1 MRAAISIALGGLLL
15 SGCVTAVKQQ
25 EVYSAIRDVGFLE
38 NDARCIASRAGRQ
51 LSIRELRSLQRAA
64 NAVDRP
70 VRDATVGQVID
81 AISGNVEPETLGTL
95 ARLSAECVQ
104 SRREASQS

>member
-1 MRAAISIALGGLLL
+1 MRAAIPLLMSSLLL
-15 SGCVTAVKQQ
+15 TGCITAAKQQ

-38 NDARCIASRAGRQ
+38 ADARCISSRAGRQ

-64 NAVDRP
+64 NAVERP

-81 AISGNVEPETLGTL
+81 AISQNVEPETLGTL
-95 ARLSAECVQ
+95 VRLASECLQARTQAIGG
-104 SRREASQS
+104 

>member
-1 MRAAISIALGGLLL
+1 MRATIALLLPCLLL
-15 SGCVTAVKQQ
+15 TGCVTAAKQQ

-38 NDARCIASRAGRQ
+38 ADARCIASRAGRQ

-64 NAVDRP
+64 NAVERP

-81 AISGNVEPETLGTL
+81 AISTNVEPETLGTVVRL
-95 ARLSAECVQ
+95 ASECLQ
-104 SRREASQS
+104 ARSQ